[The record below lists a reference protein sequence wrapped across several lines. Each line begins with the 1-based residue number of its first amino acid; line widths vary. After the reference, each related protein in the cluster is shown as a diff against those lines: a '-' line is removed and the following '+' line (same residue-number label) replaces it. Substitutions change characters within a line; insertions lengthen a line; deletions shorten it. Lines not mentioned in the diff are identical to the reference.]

1 MLPLGARIGCEE
13 DTYLLALGIALM
25 VAGAGL
31 LALEAHVVS
40 YGAIGSAGVAALVGG
55 AVLAL
60 GAAGASTAVILAVA
74 VALTAL
80 AAASLTFLLRAGLA
94 VTRRQIQSGP
104 EALVGHVG
112 VLRAAPQPL
121 GQVFVDGA
129 LWQARASCLHDDGPP
144 LHPGEPVVVER
155 VKGLTL
161 TVRRAE
167 DWEVET

>member
-1 MLPLGARIGCEE
+1 M
-13 DTYLLALGIALM
+13 LALGIALM
-25 VAGAGL
+25 VMGAGL

-40 YGAIGSAGVAALVGG
+40 YGAIGLVGLGALVAG

-60 GAAGASTAVILAVA
+60 DAAGASVAVIVV
-74 VALTAL
+74 VALLL
-80 AAASLTFLLRAGLA
+80 AAAAAAALVLLLRAGLT
-94 VTRRQIQSGP
+94 VTRSRVQSGP

-112 VLRAAPQPL
+112 VLRAAPDPV

-129 LWQARASCLHDDGPP
+129 LWQARPSWRSDDDEPP
-144 LHPGEPVVVER
+144 LRIGEPVVVEH

-167 DWEVET
+167 EWEVDS